1 MNIHNPAPAPDR
13 QVATGNTAKPRK
25 WRYPVPRAAAPYVAP
40 VLFAIIAGIDG
51 LGTSIA
57 FAALIFA
64 GPLAAGF
71 GMGVGVILLS
81 SIIIALWIALRSRYP
96 SSIGQV
102 QEASIAILATAIA
115 AATAQLEFAPGEI
128 KVATAFAM
136 LGTSAVLTG
145 VVFWL
150 FGLFRF
156 GRLVR
161 FMPYPV
167 VAGFLAGS
175 GWLLILGA
183 VMMIIGE
190 RGFVDLLVRPEGQQA
205 VANLYVAV
213 VFAIVM
219 VFALR
224 RSTSP
229 LTMPLVLLGGGLAF
243 YAMLA
248 VIGVESEQARAL
260 QWLPALPA
268 DGGFALPQPIEI
280 VTSADWGV
288 VIQGLP
294 AIVSVALLGMVALL
308 LNTSG
313 LEVATRQE
321 IDADAELRTTG
332 IANIV
337 AGGFGGAPG
346 FTGLSMTLL
355 ANRMGAKARS
365 VGIATA
371 VMLALML
378 PFAGELAGAM
388 PTFVAAGLM
397 IALGVELIH
406 DWLWRTRTQLPR
418 IEWLAVLAIPLG
430 MAAFGFMGGMALG
443 LALSIATFV
452 YNYARLSVIRINGTL
467 RERKSSIDRPPAENS
482 LIELEGEQ
490 VQVLELQ
497 EFLFFGT
504 AEQIIEAIRR
514 RLLDRSRLS
523 LRFVILDFRRV
534 SGMDAAAAAT
544 FVKIRNLLVGSEVEL
559 VFSSLSPE
567 IEQALTRNGIDFS
580 SDPSVARERDLDHAL
595 ERCEEKLIAAISRE
609 ETWQDIEDYFA
620 QTIGP
625 SARLKDLVASME
637 EIRLQPGD
645 RFIRAGEPGEDLFL
659 LWTGRAKVEAVLA
672 NGKRLRLRTVKPGV
686 VLGEIAI
693 YRGGPRT
700 ADVVAEVPSTVYRL
714 ARRQLRYLE
723 QADPELALLVH
734 RLCATTL
741 AERLTIANRVVQTLH
756 E

>member
-13 QVATGNTAKPRK
+13 KTAVDVVSRQRA
-25 WRYPVPRAAAPYVAP
+25 WRYTVPSAASRTLAP

-71 GMGVGVILLS
+71 SMGVGVILLS
-81 SIIIALWIALRSRYP
+81 SIVMALWIGLRSRYP

-115 AATAQLEFAPGEI
+115 TATLHLEFAPEEV
-128 KVATAFAM
+128 KVATAFAI
-136 LGTSAVLTG
+136 LGSSAVVTG
-145 VVFWL
+145 AVFWL
-150 FGLFRF
+150 FGLGRF

-175 GWLLILGA
+175 GWLLIQGA
-183 VMMIIGE
+183 VMMIIGD
-190 RGFVDLLVRPEGQQA
+190 RNLVDLLVRPEGQQA

-213 VFAIVM
+213 VFSIVM
-219 VFALR
+219 VFAIR

-229 LTMPLVLLGGGLAF
+229 LTMPLILLGGGLIF
-243 YAMLA
+243 YGMLA
-248 VIGVESEQARAL
+248 VIGVESEQARAM
-260 QWLPALPA
+260 QWLPAMPA
-268 DGGFALPQPIEI
+268 GPGFALAQPVHV
-280 VTSADWGV
+280 VTSADWSV
-288 VIQGLP
+288 VLQALP
-294 AIVSVALLGMVALL
+294 AIISVALLGMVGLL

-371 VMLALML
+371 LMLALML

-397 IALGVELIH
+397 IALGIELIQ

-418 IEWLAVLAIPLG
+418 MEWLVVLAIPLG

-452 YNYARLSVIRINGTL
+452 YNYARLSVIRVNASL

-504 AEQIIEAIRR
+504 AEQIIEAIRCR
-514 RLLDRSRLS
+514 QQDRSRLS
-523 LRFVILDFRRV
+523 LRFVVIDFRRV

-544 FVKIRNLLVGSEVEL
+544 FVKIRNLLAGSEVEL

-567 IEQALTRNGIDFS
+567 IEQALARNGIDFV
-580 SDPSVARERDLDHAL
+580 SDPCVGRERDLDHAL
-595 ERCEEKLIAAISRE
+595 ERCEERLIAAISRE

-645 RFIRAGEPGEDLFL
+645 RFIRAGEAGEDLFL

-700 ADVVAEVPSTVYRL
+700 ADVVAEVPSTAYRL

-741 AERLTIANRVVQTLH
+741 AERLTIANRVVQSLH

>member
-1 MNIHNPAPAPDR
+1 MNIHHPAPAPDR

-115 AATAQLEFAPGEI
+115 AATTQLEFAPGEI

-175 GWLLILGA
+175 GWLLIQGA

-190 RGFVDLLVRPEGQQA
+190 RGFVGLLVRPEGQQA

-268 DGGFALPQPIEI
+268 GGGFALPQPIEI

-288 VIQGLP
+288 VLQGLP
-294 AIVSVALLGMVALL
+294 AIVSVALLGMVGLL

-452 YNYARLSVIRINGTL
+452 YNYARLSVIRINATL

-544 FVKIRNLLVGSEVEL
+544 FVKIRNLLVGSDVEL

-672 NGKRLRLRTVKPGV
+672 NGRRLRLRTVKPGV

>member
-1 MNIHNPAPAPDR
+1 MNIHNPAPVPECEA
-13 QVATGNTAKPRK
+13 AIGRK
-25 WRYPVPRAAAPYVAP
+25 ESSEARRLLFPTKLQPVVAP
-40 VLFAIIAGIDG
+40 LLFAIIAGIDG
-51 LGTSIA
+51 LGTSIS

-81 SIIIALWIALRSRYP
+81 SILLALWTALRSRYP

-115 AATAQLEFAPGEI
+115 MAAAQLEFAPEEVR
-128 KVATAFAM
+128 VATAFAI
-136 LGTSAVLTG
+136 LGSSAVVTG
-145 VVFWL
+145 AVFWI
-150 FGLFRF
+150 FGFCRF

-175 GWLLILGA
+175 GWLLIQGA
-183 VMMIIGE
+183 VMMIVGDRAI
-190 RGFVDLLVRPEGQQA
+190 VDLLIRPEGQQA
-205 VANLYVAV
+205 LANLYVAV
-213 VFAIVM
+213 VFAVVM

-229 LTMPLVLLGGGLAF
+229 LTMPLVLLGGGLLF
-243 YAMLA
+243 YVMLA
-248 VIGVESEQARAL
+248 VIGVDSGEARATH
-260 QWLPALPA
+260 WLPELAS
-268 DGGFALPQPIEI
+268 DQGFALPQPGQ
-280 VTSADWGV
+280 VVMMADWTV
-288 VIQGLP
+288 VLQALP
-294 AIVSVALLGMVALL
+294 AIISVALLGMVGLL

-332 IANIV
+332 IANMV

-355 ANRMGAKARS
+355 ANRMGARARS

-371 VMLALML
+371 FMLALML
-378 PFAGELAGAM
+378 PFAEQLAGAM

-406 DWLWRTRTQLPR
+406 DWLWRTRRQLPR
-418 IEWLAVLAIPLG
+418 MEWLVVLAIPVG

-443 LALSIATFV
+443 LGLSIVSFV
-452 YNYARLSVIRINGTL
+452 YNYARLSVIRFNTSL
-467 RERKSSIDRPPAENS
+467 RERKSSIDRPTAENS

-504 AEQIIEAIRR
+504 ADQVIDAVRQ
-514 RLLDRSRLS
+514 RLQDRSRLS
-523 LRFVILDFRRV
+523 LRFVVIDFGRV
-534 SGMDAAAAAT
+534 SGIDAAAAAT
-544 FVKIRNLLVGSEVEL
+544 FVKLRNLLTGSAVEL
-559 VFSSLSPE
+559 VFSSLPAD
-567 IEQALTRNGIDFS
+567 IRQALDRNGIDFS
-580 SDPSVARERDLDHAL
+580 ADPMVAIERDLDHAL
-595 ERCEEKLIAAISRE
+595 ERCEERLLSSIRRE
-609 ETWQDIEDYFA
+609 ETWQDVEGYLA
-620 QTIGP
+620 RTIGP
-625 SARLKDLVASME
+625 SARLKDLVASMH

-645 RFIRAGEPGEDLFL
+645 RFIRSGEADDDLFL

-672 NGKRLRLRTVKPGV
+672 SGKRLRLRTVKPGV

-714 ARRQLRYLE
+714 ARQQLRYLE
-723 QADPELALLVH
+723 QTDPELALLVH

-741 AERLTIANRVVQTLH
+741 AERLTIANRIVQALH

>member
-1 MNIHNPAPAPDR
+1 M
-13 QVATGNTAKPRK
+13 
-25 WRYPVPRAAAPYVAP
+25 AP
-40 VLFAIIAGIDG
+40 VLFAVIAGIDG

-71 GMGVGVILLS
+71 GTGVGVILLS
-81 SIIIALWIALRSRYP
+81 SIVMALWIALRSRYP

-115 AATAQLEFAPGEI
+115 ASAAHLEFAPQEV
-128 KVATAFAM
+128 KVATAFAI
-136 LGTSAVLTG
+136 LGSSAVVTG
-145 VVFWL
+145 LVFWI
-150 FGLFRF
+150 FGLCRF

-175 GWLLILGA
+175 GWLLIQGA
-183 VMMIIGE
+183 VMMVVGDRAI
-190 RGFVDLLVRPEGQQA
+190 VDLLVRPDGQQA
-205 VANLYVAV
+205 LANLYVSV
-213 VFAIVM
+213 VFAVVM

-229 LTMPLVLLGGGLAF
+229 LTMPLVLLGGGLLF

-248 VIGVESEQARAL
+248 VIGVDSDQARAM
-260 QWLPALPA
+260 QWLPALPPG
-268 DGGFALPQPIEI
+268 DGFALPQPAD
-280 VTSADWGV
+280 VVMTADWAV
-288 VIQGLP
+288 VLQALP
-294 AIVSVALLGMVALL
+294 AIISVALLGMVGLL

-332 IANIV
+332 MANLV

-365 VGIATA
+365 VGVATA
-371 VMLALML
+371 LMLALML

-406 DWLWRTRTQLPR
+406 DWLWRTRRQLPR
-418 IEWLAVLAIPLG
+418 MEWLVVLAIPLG

-443 LALSIATFV
+443 LGLSIVTFV
-452 YNYARLSVIRINGTL
+452 YNYARLSVIRVNASL

-504 AEQIIEAIRR
+504 AEQVVEAIRQ
-514 RLLDRSRLS
+514 RLLDRTRLS
-523 LRFVILDFRRV
+523 LRFVVIDFRRV

-544 FVKIRNLLVGSEVEL
+544 FVKIRNLLAGSEVEL
-559 VFSSLSPE
+559 IFSSLSPD
-567 IEQALTRNGIDFS
+567 IEQTLARNGIDFS
-580 SDPSVARERDLDHAL
+580 TDPSVGRERDLDHAL
-595 ERCEEKLIAAISRE
+595 ERCEDRLLSAISRE
-609 ETWQDIEDYFA
+609 ETWQDVEDYLA

-625 SARLKDLVASME
+625 STRLKDLVASMQ

-645 RFIRAGEPGEDLFL
+645 RFIRAGEAGDDLFL
-659 LWTGRAKVEAVLA
+659 LWTGRAKVEAVLG

-723 QADPELALLVH
+723 QSDPELALLVH

-741 AERLTIANRVVQTLH
+741 AERLTIANRVVQALH

>member
-1 MNIHNPAPAPDR
+1 MNIHNPAPVPHREAAIDAVPAR
-13 QVATGNTAKPRK
+13 EARPLPLPQKLKP
-25 WRYPVPRAAAPYVAP
+25 VVAP
-40 VLFAIIAGIDG
+40 LLFAVIAGIDG

-81 SIIIALWIALRSRYP
+81 SILLALWIALRSRYP

-115 AATAQLEFAPGEI
+115 MAAAQLEFAPEEV
-128 KVATAFAM
+128 KVATAFAI
-136 LGTSAVLTG
+136 LGSSAVVTG
-145 VVFWL
+145 AVFWI
-150 FGLFRF
+150 FGLCRF

-167 VAGFLAGS
+167 IAGFLAGS
-175 GWLLILGA
+175 GWLLIQGA
-183 VMMIIGE
+183 VMMIVGE
-190 RGFVDLLVRPEGQQA
+190 RDLVELFVRPEGQQA
-205 VANLYVAV
+205 LANLYVSV

-229 LTMPLVLLGGGLAF
+229 LTMPLVLLGGGLLF

-248 VIGVESEQARAL
+248 AIGVDSGTARAMH
-260 QWLPALPA
+260 WLPALPSS
-268 DGGFALPQPIEI
+268 GGFALPQTIQV
-280 VTSADWGV
+280 VTAADWGV
-288 VIQGLP
+288 VLQALP
-294 AIVSVALLGMVALL
+294 AIISVALLGMVGLL

-313 LEVATRQE
+313 LEVATRRE

-332 IANIV
+332 IANMV

-346 FTGLSMTLL
+346 FAGLSMTLL

-406 DWLWRTRTQLPR
+406 DWLWRTRRQLPR
-418 IEWLAVLAIPLG
+418 TEWLVVIAIPLG
-430 MAAFGFMGGMALG
+430 MIAFGFMGGMALG
-443 LALSIATFV
+443 LGLSIVTFV
-452 YNYARLSVIRINGTL
+452 YNYARLSVIRVNASL

-504 AEQIIEAIRR
+504 AEQVVEAIRQ
-514 RLLDRSRLS
+514 RLQDRIRLS
-523 LRFVILDFRRV
+523 LRFVVIDFRRV

-544 FVKIRNLLVGSEVEL
+544 FVKIRNLLAGSEVQL
-559 VFSSLSPE
+559 VFSSLSPD
-567 IEQALTRNGIDFS
+567 IRQALVRNGIDFTT
-580 SDPSVARERDLDHAL
+580 DPMVAGERDLDHAL
-595 ERCEEKLIAAISRE
+595 ERCEERLIAGISRE
-609 ETWQDIEDYFA
+609 ESWQDVEDYLA

-625 SARLKDLVASME
+625 STRLKDLVASMQ

-645 RFIRAGEPGEDLFL
+645 RFIRAGETGDDLFL

-700 ADVVAEVPSTVYRL
+700 ADVVAEIPSTVYRL

-741 AERLTIANRVVQTLH
+741 AERLTIANRVVQALH

>member
-13 QVATGNTAKPRK
+13 KATVGAAPRQRA
-25 WRYPVPRAAAPYVAP
+25 WRYPVPSSARRYVAP
-40 VLFAIIAGIDG
+40 VLFALIAGIDG

-71 GMGVGVILLS
+71 SMGVGVILMS
-81 SIIIALWIALRSRYP
+81 SIVMALWIALRSRYP

-115 AATAQLEFAPGEI
+115 TATLHLDFAPEEV
-128 KVATAFAM
+128 KVATAFAI
-136 LGTSAVLTG
+136 LGSSAVVTG

-150 FGLFRF
+150 FGLCRF

-167 VAGFLAGS
+167 IAGFLAGS
-175 GWLLILGA
+175 GWLLIQGA
-183 VMMIIGE
+183 VMMIIGD
-190 RGFVDLLVRPEGQQA
+190 RNLVDLLVRPEGQQA

-219 VFALR
+219 VFAIR

-229 LTMPLVLLGGGLAF
+229 LTMPLVLIGGGALF

-248 VIGVESEQARAL
+248 VIGVDSEQARAM
-260 QWLPALPA
+260 QWLPAMPS
-268 DGGFALPQPIEI
+268 GPGFALPQPLEI
-280 VTSADWGV
+280 VSTANWSV
-288 VIQGLP
+288 VLQALP
-294 AIVSVALLGMVALL
+294 AIISVALLGMVGLL

-346 FTGLSMTLL
+346 YTGLSMTLL
-355 ANRMGAKARS
+355 ANRMGATARS

-371 VMLALML
+371 VVLALML
-378 PFAGELAGAM
+378 PFAGELASAM

-406 DWLWRTRTQLPR
+406 DWLWRTRSQLPR
-418 IEWLAVLAIPLG
+418 MEWLVVLAIPLG

-443 LALSIATFV
+443 LALSIASFV
-452 YNYARLSVIRINGTL
+452 YNYARLSVIRVDASL
-467 RERKSSIDRPPAENS
+467 RERKSSIDRPQAENS

-514 RLLDRSRLS
+514 RLQDRSRLS
-523 LRFVILDFRRV
+523 LRFVVIDFRRV

-544 FVKIRNLLVGSEVEL
+544 FVKIRNLLAGSEIEL

-567 IEQALTRNGIDFS
+567 IEQALARNGIDFA
-580 SDPSVARERDLDHAL
+580 SDSSVARERDLDHAL
-595 ERCEEKLIAAISRE
+595 ERCEERLIAAIARE
-609 ETWQDIEDYFA
+609 ETWQDIEDYFV

-645 RFIRAGEPGEDLFL
+645 RFIRAGEPGDDLFL
-659 LWTGRAKVEAVLA
+659 LWTGRAKVEAVLG

-723 QADPELALLVH
+723 QTDPELALLVH

-741 AERLTIANRVVQTLH
+741 AERLTIANRVVQSLH